1 MNLKRPGS
9 EFRYLSLAALDA
21 ILLKKRLEE
30 HPLDDEENL
39 RLIQER
45 LPEEYAAF
53 TYVFSKTA
61 SDTLAPYR
69 EGVDHKIRLTA
80 PEDTLTCNHLYK
92 LSEQELQAAKKYITE
107 NLNKGFITPSKDNP
121 FAFPIL
127 FIKKADGGL
136 RMCVNYRRLN
146 EITQK
151 DPYLIPLINKI
162 LPRLLKAKIMTKI
175 NIRQAFHKIRIDP
188 DSERFTTFRTR
199 YGSFQYQV
207 MPFSFTNGPVT
218 FQRYINHLFID
229 MLDDFLT
236 AYLDDLLIYSAN
248 KKEHT
253 EHVKRVLQR
262 LHEAGLQ
269 ADIRKCEFSVTQT
282 KYLGFIVSIHGL
294 GVDPEKIQA
303 ITEWPAPTTVKG
315 L

>member
-1 MNLKRPGS
+1 MLITDCGKHDLLVGFHFFTQHRILLDPANRKLIQEVCDPPSFSRTITVHPPKADDPRTQRDYQEDMERRDRRFQVQEQAPRRQILTRHNKPSQEEARGDPPQNDTNIALISGPAFHMNLKRPGS
-9 EFRYLSLAALDA
+9 EFGYLSLAALDA

-136 RMCVNYRRLN
+136 WMCVDYRRLN
-146 EITQK
+146 EIT
-151 DPYLIPLINKI
+151 
-162 LPRLLKAKIMTKI
+162 
-175 NIRQAFHKIRIDP
+175 
-188 DSERFTTFRTR
+188 
-199 YGSFQYQV
+199 
-207 MPFSFTNGPVT
+207 
-218 FQRYINHLFID
+218 
-229 MLDDFLT
+229 
-236 AYLDDLLIYSAN
+236 
-248 KKEHT
+248 
-253 EHVKRVLQR
+253 
-262 LHEAGLQ
+262 
-269 ADIRKCEFSVTQT
+269 
-282 KYLGFIVSIHGL
+282 
-294 GVDPEKIQA
+294 
-303 ITEWPAPTTVKG
+303 
-315 L
+315 